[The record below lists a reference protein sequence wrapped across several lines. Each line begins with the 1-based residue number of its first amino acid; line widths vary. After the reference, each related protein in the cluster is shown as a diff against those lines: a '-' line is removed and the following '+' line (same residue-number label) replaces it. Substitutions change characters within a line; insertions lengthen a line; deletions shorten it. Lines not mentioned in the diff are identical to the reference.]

1 MVYRPVPIVILSV
14 GAAILMAG
22 VVPDSADW
30 ARTPGTADSA
40 GAVATVDS
48 FHRRMA
54 AADSTGVL
62 ALLTRDALILEGGGI
77 ETRDEYR
84 AHHLP
89 GDIAFAREVP
99 SSRAVRQV
107 QAGADAAWVTSVS
120 ESKGAYK
127 GRQLDL
133 IGAELVVLRRT
144 GAGWRVAAV
153 HWSSRPRSSG
163 H

>member
-1 MVYRPVPIVILSV
+1 MLPRPVPIVMFSLSATFA
-14 GAAILMAG
+14 GRAAQG
-22 VVPDSADW
+22 SADP
-30 ARTPGTADSA
+30 ARPRSAADSA
-40 GAVATVDS
+40 AAVATVDL

-54 AADSTGVL
+54 DADSPGVL
-62 ALLTRDALILEGGGI
+62 ALLPPDAVILEGGGI
-77 ETRDEYR
+77 ETRAEYR

-89 GDIAFAREVP
+89 GDIEFVRAVP

-107 QAGADAAWVTSVS
+107 QVGSDAAWVTSAS
-120 ESKGAYK
+120 ETRGAYK

-133 IGAELVVLRRT
+133 IGAELIVLRRH

-153 HWSSRPRSSG
+153 HWSSRPRTSG

>member
-1 MVYRPVPIVILSV
+1 MVPRPVPIVMFSL
-14 GAAILMAG
+14 GATFLAG
-22 VVPDSADW
+22 ADPGSADPARHRSAPDSA
-30 ARTPGTADSA
+30 A
-40 GAVATVDS
+40 AVATVDS

-54 AADSTGVL
+54 DADSTGVL
-62 ALLTRDALILEGGGI
+62 ALLTPDAVILEGGGI
-77 ETRDEYR
+77 ETRAEYR

-89 GDIAFAREVP
+89 GDIEFVRAVP

-107 QAGADAAWVTSVS
+107 QVGSDAAWVTSAS
-120 ESKGAYK
+120 ETRGAYK

-133 IGAELVVLRRT
+133 TGAELIVLRRS

-153 HWSSRPRSSG
+153 HWSSRPRTSG